1 MTMALPSTESICAR
15 FGDTARAYG
24 EAPALRDLAGEEI
37 TWGGYHERVRE
48 AAAGLAGL
56 GLARGGVLGCWLSNR
71 PEFHVADAAAMHLGA
86 ATFSVYNTFTIEQA
100 KHVTADAGARI
111 MVTEPAYV
119 EQAIAVRESGETG
132 LVHIVCVEGDAPE
145 ALGWDELLDAA
156 PADFDF
162 EAAWRAV
169 EPSDLAALIYTS
181 GTTGPCK
188 GVELTHANIA
198 IQTLALIARLD
209 LPQAARVV
217 SFLPMAHIAERLCTH
232 YFPMFLG
239 WQVTCCPDAT
249 EIAAA
254 VAAVRP
260 GYFFSP
266 PRIWEKLRAA
276 IYAAADD
283 GSRAEIAA
291 AIDRVRAGCGPQDGP
306 VQAASRARLGLDALA
321 VAIVGA
327 APSPPELIE
336 FWHACGVPLSELYG
350 LSETTGV
357 ATVAGPGAVKIGT
370 VGPPLPVCEVR
381 LSEQSEIWMRG
392 PVVARGYRD
401 THELKNETLDEE
413 GWLRSG
419 DIGRFDAD
427 GHLRIVDRIKE
438 LIISS
443 GGLNMSPANI
453 EATLRSEAR
462 LIGQACAIGNGRP
475 FNVALLTLDPDG
487 ARAFARQHSIKG
499 AHMAGH
505 RKVIAAVRA
514 EVGRANAKLAHVERI
529 QRFALLDDEWPSDG
543 QELTPTMGL
552 RRRLIAEK
560 YATTIEGLY
569 DRSCG
574 IDAYEQKSH
583 SALGTAEFG

>member
-1 MTMALPSTESICAR
+1 MVMTMRATESICAR
-15 FGDTARAYG
+15 FGDTARAYAG
-24 EAPALRDLAGEEI
+24 APALRDLAGEGV
-37 TWGGYHERVRE
+37 TWARYYDRVQE

-56 GLARGGVLGCWLSNR
+56 GLGRGDVLACWLSNR

-86 ATFSVYNTFTIEQA
+86 ASFSVYNTFTIEQA

-119 EQAIAVRESGETG
+119 EQAIAVRESGETA

-156 PADFDF
+156 PGDFDF

-198 IQTLALIARLD
+198 AQTLALAERLD
-209 LPQAARVV
+209 LPEAVRVV

-249 EIAAA
+249 EVAAA
-254 VAAVRP
+254 LAAVRP

-266 PRIWEKLRAA
+266 PRIWEKLRAT
-276 IYAAADD
+276 IYAAADE
-283 GSRAEIAA
+283 GTRTAIAA
-291 AIDRVRAGCGPQDGP
+291 AIDRVRAGSGPQDGP
-306 VQAASRARLGLDALA
+306 VQAATRARVGLDALA
-321 VAIVGA
+321 VALVGA

-350 LSETTGV
+350 MSETTGA
-357 ATVAGPGAVKIGT
+357 ATVAAPGAVRIGT

-381 LSEQSEIWMRG
+381 LSEQNEIWLRG
-392 PVVARGYRD
+392 PVVARGYR
-401 THELKNETLDEE
+401 NLDQLSTEAIDE
-413 GWLRSG
+413 DGWLRSG
-419 DIGRFDAD
+419 DIGQFDAD

-438 LIISS
+438 LIISPA
-443 GGLNMSPANI
+443 GLNMSPANI
-453 EATLRSEAR
+453 EATLKSEAS
-462 LIGQACAIGNGRP
+462 LVGQVCVIGDGRP

-487 ARAFARQHSIKG
+487 AGAFAQRRSI
-499 AHMAGH
+499 MDTQIAGH
-505 RKVIAAVRA
+505 RQVIQAVRT
-514 EVGRANAKLAHVERI
+514 EVERANARLADVERI
-529 QRFALLDDEWPSDG
+529 HRFALLDDEWPPDG

-552 RRRLIAEK
+552 RRGLIAEK
-560 YATTIEGLY
+560 YAATIEGLY
-569 DRSCG
+569 DGSCG
-574 IDAYEQKSH
+574 IDV
-583 SALGTAEFG
+583 

>member
-1 MTMALPSTESICAR
+1 MVMTMRATESICAR
-15 FGDTARAYG
+15 FGDTARAHAG
-24 EAPALRDLAGEEI
+24 APALRDMHGDGV
-37 TWGGYHERVRE
+37 TWGRYYERVRE

-56 GLARGGVLGCWLSNR
+56 GLGRGDVLACWLSNR

-86 ATFSVYNTFTIEQA
+86 ASFSVYNTFTIEQA

-119 EQAIAVRESGETG
+119 EQAIAVRESGETA

-156 PADFDF
+156 PGDFDF

-188 GVELTHANIA
+188 GVALTHANIA
-198 IQTLALIARLD
+198 AQTLALAERLE
-209 LPQAARVV
+209 LPEAARAV

-249 EIAAA
+249 ELAAA
-254 VAAVRP
+254 LAAVRP

-276 IYAAADD
+276 IYATADD
-283 GSRAEIAA
+283 AARATIAA

-306 VQAASRARLGLDALA
+306 VQAATRARVGLDALA

-350 LSETTGV
+350 LSETTGA

-392 PVVARGYRD
+392 PVVVARGYRNRD
-401 THELKNETLDEE
+401 QLSPEALDEA

-419 DIGRFDAD
+419 DIGEFDAD
-427 GHLRIVDRIKE
+427 GHLRIVDRIKA
-438 LIISS
+438 LIISAA
-443 GGLNMSPANI
+443 GLNMSPANI
-453 EATLRSEAR
+453 EATLRSEAS
-462 LIGQACAIGNGRP
+462 LVGQVCVIGDGRP
-475 FNVALLTLDPDG
+475 FNVALLTLDPDS
-487 ARAFARQHSIKG
+487 ARAFTQQHSIKG
-499 AHMAGH
+499 AHIAGH
-505 RKVIAAVRA
+505 RQVIAAVRA
-514 EVGRANAKLAHVERI
+514 EVGRANAKLTHVERI
-529 QRFALLDDEWPSDG
+529 QRFALLDHEWPPDG

-552 RRRLIAEK
+552 RRGRIAEK
-560 YATTIEGLY
+560 YATTIAGLY
-569 DRSCG
+569 DGSGG
-574 IDAYEQKSH
+574 IDA
-583 SALGTAEFG
+583 